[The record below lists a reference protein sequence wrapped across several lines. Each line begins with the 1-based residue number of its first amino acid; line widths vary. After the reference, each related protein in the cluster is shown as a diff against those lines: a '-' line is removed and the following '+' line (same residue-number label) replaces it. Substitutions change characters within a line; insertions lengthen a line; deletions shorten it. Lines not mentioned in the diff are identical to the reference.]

1 MKTKTLKSLIA
12 TPLALLGGFVFI
24 VTGAVAAETK
34 MSAKEGM
41 TCLNLSNIQQT
52 KVISDSAIL
61 FRTRDSKYYVNEL
74 PNKCSGLKFEDG
86 FAYSTSIAQ
95 LCDNVEIITV
105 LRRGNSCGLGKFTEV
120 TTEQGKMLSA
130 GKSLEEAMGKSEGT
144 AKKM

>member
-1 MKTKTLKSLIA
+1 MKSNNLKSLIA
-12 TPLALLGGFVFI
+12 TPLAIVGGFVFL

-52 KVISDSAIL
+52 KVISDNAIL
-61 FRTRDSKYYVNEL
+61 FRMRDGKYYVNEL

-105 LRRGNSCGLGKFTEV
+105 LRRGNSCGLGKFVSV
-120 TTEQGKMLSA
+120 TADQGKMLSA
-130 GKSLEEAMGKSEGT
+130 GKSLDEAMGKSADT

>member
-12 TPLALLGGFVFI
+12 TPLAMVGGFVFL

-34 MSAKEGM
+34 MSGKEGM
-41 TCLNLSNIQQT
+41 TCLNLTNIQQT
-52 KVISDSAIL
+52 KVVSDSAIL
-61 FRTRDSKYYVNEL
+61 FRMRDGKYYVNQL

-105 LRRGNSCGLGKFTEV
+105 LRRGNSCGLGKFTAV
-120 TTEQGKMLSA
+120 TAEQGKMLSA
-130 GKSLEEAMGKSEGT
+130 GKSLDEAMGKSAGA
-144 AKKM
+144 AKTM